1 MSKSSEYA
9 NISKGILYNMITV
22 SVIGLSLLTFA
33 TAYVV
38 YTDWMP
44 IWNTGFKNFGSIS
57 EAIVELKNTTKPATE
72 LAPQLLLEIQQMNA
86 SIVNM
91 DNSVLNMQRSVQG
104 METSV
109 GYMSLEVPYG
119 MHRLRNKMSPMNMM
133 MPW

>member
-9 NISKGILYNMITV
+9 NISKGILYNMVTV
-22 SVIGLSLLTFA
+22 SVIGLTLLTFA

-44 IWNTGFKNFGSIS
+44 IWNAGFKNFGNIS

-86 SIVNM
+86 S
-91 DNSVLNMQRSVQG
+91 VLNMQRSVQG
-104 METSV
+104 MEMSV

-119 MHRLRNKMSPMNMM
+119 MDRLRNKMSPMNMM
-133 MPW
+133 TPW